1 MWNDPIVEEV
11 RKVRATH
18 LERFGHDLD
27 AIVRDLMEREKPRRP
42 NFRRASSQRGNDDH
56 EGWDDTCSSR
66 RSIRPRTDHAGM
78 KQDKN
83 PCRLADS
90 ISLAIRR

>member
-27 AIVRDLMEREKPRRP
+27 AIVRDLMEREK
-42 NFRRASSQRGNDDH
+42 QG
-56 EGWDDTCSSR
+56 G
-66 RSIRPRTDHAGM
+66 RTFVELPPKEETMTTKGGM
-78 KQDKN
+78 T
-83 PCRLADS
+83 PVPVGGPSVLGPITRE
-90 ISLAIRR
+90 